1 MGAQQ
6 IAEIHTNVKPKDW
19 VFDTIADRVAAELG
33 PVLTRFQARHD
44 TEKLLINELDL
55 RTGSEAALKAIAAE
69 YGLAPFPAGAK
80 QDGAAALARR
90 LLDSSA
96 PLGEQRFTYLA
107 SGLSVMKTAITEA
120 LGVRRIV
127 NLVAPFCWVSPQS
140 VLRVALLL
148 AQPPGQARV
157 VAWARSWCLS
167 ERMYLH
173 RGFCTRD
180 TTKLK
185 IAKASDAAGGS
196 AEAILDHIRSVL
208 ADKVFHDGHKSAA
221 KVAARIKALAQR
233 GVPVFLLLPA
243 HAVDATVLTET
254 QARWPEL
261 CVFLFGEDEQE
272 IRSGFP
278 GVTFLDPPLT
288 PDQEET
294 ARTGWG
300 DCMEVADPTADL
312 ETEAAYL

>member
-1 MGAQQ
+1 
-6 IAEIHTNVKPKDW
+6 
-19 VFDTIADRVAAELG
+19 L
-33 PVLTRFQARHD
+33 QARHNI
-44 TEKLLINELDL
+44 EKLLINELDL
-55 RTGSEAALKAIAAE
+55 GTGSEAALKQIAAE
-69 YGLAPFPAGAK
+69 YGLPSFPAGAK
-80 QDGAAALARR
+80 QDAATTLARR

-96 PLGEQRFTYLA
+96 PLGEQRFKYLA
-107 SGLSVMKTAITEA
+107 SGLGVMKTAFTEA
-120 LGVRRIV
+120 LRVPRIV

-140 VLRVALLL
+140 VLHVALLL
-148 AQPPGQARV
+148 AQPPGHARV

-185 IAKASDAAGGS
+185 IARASDAAGGS
-196 AEAILDHIRSVL
+196 TEAILDHIRSVL
-208 ADKVFHDGHKSAA
+208 ADKVFHDVHKTAA
-221 KVAARIKALAQR
+221 KVADKIKALAQE

-243 HAVDATVLTET
+243 HAVDASVLTEA

-261 CVFLFGEDEQE
+261 CVFLFGENEQE
-272 IRSGFP
+272 IRCGFP

-288 PDQEET
+288 PDQEEA

-300 DCMEVADPTADL
+300 DCMEEADPTADL
-312 ETEAAYL
+312 ETGAAYLL